1 MLVAKALGRR
11 ASCCR
16 VESDSA
22 RVRWSWKAELP
33 AYDSRQAGS
42 DLLCD
47 AERPRPRLSA
57 RATSRAVSHR
67 PHDSHARGGG
77 VELATLHAAVTNRRC
92 SRSAPERL
100 PESSSSGVSTVRNAS
115 SAFSRASSR
124 VRWSGRGLTFS
135 LIWQSHQ
142 LSRSGSAAS
151 HRPTRLDRTSDERLD
166 GIAGRSCIRRETGAW
181 RANAGAEGR
190 RQWPRDSV
198 AKRGVT

>member
-77 VELATLHAAVTNRRC
+77 VRARDASRC
-92 SRSAPERL
+92 GDEPQMLQIRPGA
-100 PESSSSGVSTVRNAS
+100 SSGELVVRREH
-115 SAFSRASSR
+115 RAQRIER
-124 VRWSGRGLTFS
+124 VLARLLACPVEWTWFDVQLDLTRDLTRLSWSRWSG
-135 LIWQSHQ
+135 
-142 LSRSGSAAS
+142 
-151 HRPTRLDRTSDERLD
+151 
-166 GIAGRSCIRRETGAW
+166 IRR
-181 RANAGAEGR
+181 RFF
-190 RQWPRDSV
+190 V
-198 AKRGVT
+198 VGVGSRIRWV